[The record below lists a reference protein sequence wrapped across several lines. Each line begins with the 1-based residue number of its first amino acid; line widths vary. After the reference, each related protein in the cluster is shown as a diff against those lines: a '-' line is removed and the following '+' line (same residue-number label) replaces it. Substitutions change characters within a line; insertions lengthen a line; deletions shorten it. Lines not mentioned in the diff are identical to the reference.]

1 MSQVP
6 ADSKIVFIGGGN
18 MGQALAGGLL
28 NSGWPAENVTIVD
41 TDPDMSARLKSQF
54 KQCHIFS
61 RTETALASVDIVVLA
76 VKPQAMRLACEQI
89 AAQCQSTRPLVIS
102 IAAGTS
108 TKDVD
113 TWLGG
118 GLAVVRCMPNTPA
131 LVQAGTTGMYA
142 NSEVSLQQREIAEA
156 VLGSVGFAL
165 WLQQESLLDV
175 VTAVSGS
182 GPAYFFYLIE
192 AMLDAGQ
199 SLGLNEMQARQLVVH
214 TAAGAAQL
222 IEKTGETPQQLR
234 LAVTSKGG
242 TTEAAIKTLDQGNV
256 KNIIRAAITNAAEKA
271 QQLAS
276 ATNSKT
282 EQI

>member
-89 AAQCQSTRPLVIS
+89 VAQCQSTRPLVIS